1 MLPRG
6 AESRIAWF
14 TLATAALIVGCRVWL
29 AVDVPLTDTTE
40 SRYGEMA
47 RKMVE
52 TGDWLMPQH
61 GYGVPYM
68 GKPPLAIWLSAA
80 GIEML
85 GPHELGP
92 RLLILLT
99 AIGFLVYFHRWTSR
113 EIGSGAAASGVLILM
128 SSTIFFVSS
137 AAVMTDLVLVAC
149 VDTAL
154 LAFWRCMHRDNRGAE
169 WIFFVMAGLG
179 LLAKGPLAALLIGVP
194 IVIWALICGR
204 LGETRQRIAWVKGLL
219 ITVLVALPW
228 YLAAEWQHPGFLR
241 YFLIGENLQRF
252 LVSDWKGDLYGPVH
266 EQPHGAIWLY
276 LLIAALPWSLI
287 GPVVFVRA
295 RRAMRRNW
303 RQRRELAIYA
313 LAAAGVPMLL
323 FTAAQNVILPYALP
337 ALVPGVIAA
346 LVLLG
351 EDAMSSR
358 FVAGTAVTAGATAL
372 AFVAAA
378 TMLHGRLEDESDRGL
393 VAAVDA
399 EFAAPLDALYY
410 WQRGYFSAD
419 YYSHGLASVLHDP
432 VEIRRILSQGRPFCL
447 VVTDEQ
453 FVALPEDLR
462 VSLQRLGDHSKKAI
476 YGPAP
481 GAAVKTASAIRR

>member
-1 MLPRG
+1 MQPRG

-14 TLATAALIVGCRVWL
+14 TLATAALILACRVWL

-52 TGDWLMPQH
+52 TGDWLVPQH
-61 GYGVPYM
+61 DYGVPYL

-80 GIEML
+80 GIELL

-99 AIGFLVYFHRWTSR
+99 ALGFLGYFYRWTRR
-113 EIGSGAAASGVLILM
+113 EIGSGAAASGVLVLM
-128 SSTIFFVSS
+128 SSAIFFVSS

-154 LAFWRCMHRDNRGAE
+154 LAFWQRMHGDARGAE
-169 WIFFVMAGLG
+169 WTFFVMAGLG
-179 LLAKGPLAALLIGVP
+179 LLAKGPLAVVLIGVP
-194 IVIWALICGR
+194 ITIWALISRR
-204 LGETRQRIAWVKGLL
+204 LGETWQRIRWVKGSL
-219 ITVLVALPW
+219 ITALVALPW

-266 EQPHGAIWLY
+266 EQPHGVIWLY

-287 GPVVFVRA
+287 CAAVFIRA
-295 RRAMRRNW
+295 RRAIRRNW
-303 RQRRELAIYA
+303 RQHRELAIYA

-323 FTAAQNVILPYALP
+323 FTAAQNVIFPYALP
-337 ALVPGVIAA
+337 ALVPGVVAG

-358 FVAGTAVTAGATAL
+358 FVASTAATAGATAL

-378 TMLHGRLEDESDRGL
+378 TMLHGRIDNESDRSL

-399 EFAAPLDALYY
+399 ELAAPLDALHY

-419 YYSHGLASVLHDP
+419 YYSQGRAAVLHDP
-432 VEIRRILSQGRPFCL
+432 AEVRRILSQGRLFYL

-453 FVALPEDLR
+453 FAALPEDLR
-462 VSLQRLGDHSKKAI
+462 MSLRRLGDHSKKAI
-476 YGPAP
+476 YGPA
-481 GAAVKTASAIRR
+481 AYVAVETASAIRR